1 MLELAF
7 VVVFPIIDTKTEE
20 EEAPLFDDDDT
31 FAVVVVVVAIIII
44 IVLSF
49 FLSLWSCCSRVKEV
63 FGVERVFTKRIKAAQ
78 KSRGPSFY
86 PQSV

>member
-20 EEAPLFDDDDT
+20 EEAPLFDDVDT

-44 IVLSF
+44 VLSFFLSF
-49 FLSLWSCCSRVKEV
+49 FLSLWS
-63 FGVERVFTKRIKAAQ
+63 
-78 KSRGPSFY
+78 
-86 PQSV
+86 